1 MLARTKQ
8 TPPAA
13 PTLEERIRAAACKVR
28 ELDIELKQVVE
39 MYIDEQKASA
49 DGAPLPR
56 RVLHSMLV
64 NKFGQPW
71 TCVLALEAQ
80 LGPELADE

>member
-8 TPPAA
+8 PPAP

-39 MYIDEQKASA
+39 MYIDEQKATQA
-49 DGAPLPR
+49 GAPLPR
-56 RVLHSMLV
+56 GILHQMMV
-64 NKFGQPW
+64 NKYGQPW
-71 TCVLALEAQ
+71 TAILALEAE
-80 LGPELADE
+80 LGNE